1 MKYSTIPAAQAVVM
15 HCKHSGIRHIVISP
29 GSRNAPLVL
38 GFSNDPFFSCYSIV
52 DERSAAFFALGMA
65 QQLQEP
71 VAAVCTSG
79 SALLNYYPAVA
90 EAFYSN
96 IPLVLISADRPAYK
110 IDRGD
115 GQTIRQD
122 RVFDRHIAYSAH
134 LKQDVTHAT
143 ATISSLAPQLLGQD
157 GKFENIQDDIQ
168 EYNHG
173 ELQQALQKALQHM
186 SPVHINVPF
195 EEPLYGL
202 SDDLKVASPNYTMEK
217 PTHPAIDLEKF
228 SAVWKRSQRKMI
240 LVGVNQPGEIRQEIL
255 DKLAEDPAVLI
266 FTETTSNLHHSKTF
280 PSIDSIIAPIEKSK
294 DPIGEFQALRPEV
307 LLTFGGLVVSKK
319 IKAFLRDYK
328 PDFHWHID
336 PIKAFDTFFSLT
348 DHVKSRP
355 DIFLE
360 QLISDE
366 GNIQSSYR
374 DFWLKRK
381 RHVLTKRA
389 QYLEQIPFSDFK
401 AFAQLI
407 KSIPESYM
415 VQLANSSTVRYAQL
429 FDMSKTNPVF
439 CNRGTSGIDGSTSTA
454 VGAAVHYK
462 SPTLLIS
469 GDLSFLYDV
478 NGLWNKYLRNDLRI
492 MVMNNGGGGIFRI
505 LPGKEESP
513 EFEQYFET
521 PQNQSIAAL
530 CAAYGLEYC
539 EAKDE
544 ESLATQLSTFYDP
557 SESPKLLDIR
567 TPRKLND
574 KILLGYFEFLSSD
587 KS

>member
-1 MKYSTIPAAQAVVM
+1 MKYSSIPAAQAVVM
-15 HCKHSGIRHIVISP
+15 HCKHNGIRHIVISP

-38 GFSNDPFFSCYSIV
+38 GFTNDPFFTCYSIV

-65 QQLQEP
+65 QQLKEP
-71 VAAVCTSG
+71 VAALCTSG

-90 EAFYSN
+90 EAFYSD
-96 IPLVLISADRPAYK
+96 IPLVLISADRPTYK

-143 ATISSLAPQLLGQD
+143 ATISALAPELLNRGRAI
-157 GKFENIQDDIQ
+157 ESIQADIQ
-168 EYNHG
+168 EYNHR
-173 ELQQALQKALQHM
+173 ELQQALQKALQQM

-202 SDDLKVASPNYTMEK
+202 VEEIKTAAPEYTKDNPAQPPINME
-217 PTHPAIDLEKF
+217 AF
-228 SAVWKRSQRKMI
+228 SRVWKGAERKMI
-240 LVGVNQPGEIRQEIL
+240 LVGVNQPGAIRQEIL
-255 DKLAEDPAVLI
+255 DQLAEDPSVLI
-266 FTETTSNLHHSKTF
+266 FTETTSNLHHPKSF

-294 DPIGEFQALRPEV
+294 HSIQEFEALRPEV
-307 LLTFGGLVVSKK
+307 LLTFGGLIVSKK

-328 PDFHWHID
+328 PDFHWHIH
-336 PIKAFDTFFSLT
+336 PIKAFDTFFCLT
-348 DHVKSRP
+348 DHIKSEP
-355 DIFLE
+355 NTFLE
-360 QLISDE
+360 ILIGQE
-366 GNIQSSYR
+366 TGAPGTYR
-374 DFWLKRK
+374 DFWLERK
-381 RHVLTKRA
+381 KQILTARD
-389 QYLEQIPFSDFK
+389 QYLGQTPFSDFK

-407 KSIPESYM
+407 KSIPKSYM

-429 FDMSKTNPVF
+429 FDMSNNNPVY

-454 VGAAVHYK
+454 VGAAVYYP

-469 GDLSFLYDV
+469 GDLSFLYDI
-478 NGLWNKYLRNDLRI
+478 NGLWNNYLRPDFRI
-492 MVMNNGGGGIFRI
+492 VVMNNGGGGIFRI

-521 PQNQSIAAL
+521 PQSRSIQAI
-530 CAAYGLEYC
+530 CSAYGLEYC
-539 EAKDE
+539 EAHDE
-544 ESLATQLSTFYDP
+544 ESLALQLATFYHP
-557 SESPKLLDIR
+557 SDAPKLLNIQ

>member
-1 MKYSTIPAAQAVVM
+1 MKYSSIPAAQAVVM
-15 HCKHSGIRHIVISP
+15 HCKHIGIRNIVISP

-38 GFSNDPFFSCYSIV
+38 GFTNDTFFNCYSVV

-90 EAFYSN
+90 EAFYSD
-96 IPLVLISADRPAYK
+96 IPLVLISADRPSYK

-143 ATISSLAPQLLGQD
+143 PTIASFAPEMLRQEKDLESIQQEVQD
-157 GKFENIQDDIQ
+157 
-168 EYNHG
+168 YNNT
-173 ELQQALQKALQHM
+173 ELEHALRKALEHM

-202 SDDLKVASPNYTMEK
+202 TEKSTLRAPLYNKDKPSPTS
-217 PTHPAIDLEKF
+217 IDLQEFTK
-228 SAVWKRSQRKMI
+228 VWAASKRKMI
-240 LVGVNQPGEIRQEIL
+240 LVGVNQPREIQQEIL
-255 DKLAEDPAVLI
+255 DILAEDPSVLI
-266 FTETTSNLHHSKTF
+266 FTETTSNLHHPNSF
-280 PSIDSIIAPIEKSK
+280 PSIDSIIAPIENSEDKNQ
-294 DPIGEFQALRPEV
+294 DFEALRPEV
-307 LLTFGGLVVSKK
+307 LLTFGGLIVSKK
-319 IKAFLRDYK
+319 IKAFLRNYK
-328 PDFHWHID
+328 PDLHWHVH
-336 PIKAFDTFFSLT
+336 PIKAYDTFFCLT
-348 DHVKSRP
+348 HHLKSDP
-355 DIFLE
+355 NTFLRKLTE
-360 QLISDE
+360 DYTTVPGTYRDNWLQRKQLIM
-366 GNIQSSYR
+366 R
-374 DFWLKRK
+374 RRK
-381 RHVLTKRA
+381 A
-389 QYLEQIPFSDFK
+389 YLRQIPFSDFK
-401 AFAQLI
+401 AFSHLI
-407 KSIPESYM
+407 ASIPEDYM

-429 FDMSKTNPVF
+429 FDMSSRNPVF

-454 VGAAVHYK
+454 VGAAVNYLA
-462 SPTLLIS
+462 PTLLIS
-469 GDLSFLYDV
+469 GDLSFLYDI
-478 NGLWNKYLRNDLRI
+478 NALWNNYIRPDLRI
-492 MVMNNGGGGIFRI
+492 VVVNNGGGGIFRI

-513 EFEQYFET
+513 EFEQFFET
-521 PQNQSIAAL
+521 PQKRSIRSI

-539 EAKDE
+539 KAEDE
-544 ESLATQLSTFYDP
+544 EGLREQLNTFYKP
-557 SESPKLLDIR
+557 SETPRLLDIR